1 MKKLRG
7 VATRTFVALGY
18 TCVQYHDTI
27 VARFNDNKIILDT
40 DGWYT
45 VTTKKRMNQASRLYG
60 LGYHVYQRNH
70 EWYVDYNGK
79 TISLDKDILIIKR

>member
-7 VATRTFVALGY
+7 VATRTFVSQGY

-45 VTTKKRMNQASRLYG
+45 VTTKKRMNQASDMFD
-60 LGYHVYQRNH
+60 LGYNVYQKDH
-70 EWYVDYNGK
+70 KWYVDYNGK
-79 TISLDKDILIIKR
+79 TSELDKDILIIKR